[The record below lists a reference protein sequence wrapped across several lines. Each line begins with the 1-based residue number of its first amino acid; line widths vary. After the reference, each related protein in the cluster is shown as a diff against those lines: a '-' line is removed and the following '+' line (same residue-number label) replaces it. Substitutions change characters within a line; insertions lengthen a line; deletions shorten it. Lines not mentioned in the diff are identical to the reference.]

1 LLLYIN
7 NLLIVLHYQ
16 AKYVGFLAI
25 MWYLPPQNVK
35 NINKYATLDLIRFSP
50 GVISRVELARRM
62 GLTRAAVTA
71 IVKDLLAS
79 GIVREAGGI
88 HIHSGR
94 PAVELEIDPT
104 RGFVAGVD
112 FGASHL
118 AILIADL
125 GAHIL
130 EEAEIPID
138 IQEGP
143 KTCLDQADHLL
154 RDLLAKAGKDLK
166 DILAIG
172 VGVPGPI
179 VSDAGMVLAPPIM
192 PGWDHFPIRS
202 TLEKMWGCPVSLS
215 NDSELGALGEW
226 AAGAGRGEQNL
237 AYIKIGTGIGAGLL
251 LNGQIYRG
259 VTGSAGEIGH
269 LTIEENGPLCA
280 CGNHGCLEAIAG
292 GRAIALQ
299 AQEAV
304 RHGQRTQLTSIKPI
318 ESITARDVNW
328 AACQGDLVAQQI
340 LNRAG
345 MYLGI
350 AIAGVINMFNPGM
363 VIIGGGVA
371 QNGDILLEPTRLA
384 VQRRS
389 LPAATRAVRITT
401 AMLGR
406 HSSSVGAI
414 IQAIT
419 IASHQ
424 IADRKEVI
432 SRPMAGK
439 KSRVEN
445 NIS

>member
-1 LLLYIN
+1 
-7 NLLIVLHYQ
+7 
-16 AKYVGFLAI
+16 
-25 MWYLPPQNVK
+25 MWYFPPMNVK
-35 NINKYATLDLIRFSP
+35 NINKYTVVDLIRFSP
-50 GVISRVELARRM
+50 SGNSRVEIARRM
-62 GLTRAAVTA
+62 GLTRAAVTV
-71 IVKDLLAS
+71 IVNDLLTT
-79 GIVREAGGI
+79 GIIREAGGI
-88 HIHSGR
+88 NVHSGR
-94 PAVELEIDPT
+94 PPVVLEIDPS
-104 RGFVAGVD
+104 RGFVAGID

-118 AILIADL
+118 SILLADL

-130 EEAEIPID
+130 EEAEIAID
-138 IQEGP
+138 IQDGP
-143 KTCLDQADHLL
+143 KICLDQADQLL
-154 RDLLAKAGKDLK
+154 RGLLKKSGLELK
-166 DILAIG
+166 EILAIG

-179 VSDAGMVLAPPIM
+179 VFDAGIVLAPPIM
-192 PGWDHFPIRS
+192 PGWDHFPIRD

-251 LNGQIYRG
+251 LEGQIYRG

-292 GRAIALQ
+292 GRAIAQQ
-299 AQEAV
+299 AQEAA
-304 RHGQRTQLTSIKPI
+304 RNNKRTQLANIKPI
-318 ESITARDVNW
+318 ESITARDVAS
-328 AACQGDLVAQQI
+328 AARLGDLVSQQI
-340 LNRAG
+340 LSRAG
-345 MYLGI
+345 TYLGI
-350 AIAGVINMFNPGM
+350 AIAGVVNMFNPGM

-371 QNGDILLEPTRLA
+371 QSGDILLEPIRLA

-406 HSSSVGAI
+406 RSSSMGAI

-424 IADRKEVI
+424 AIDRKEVV
-432 SRPMAGK
+432 SNHVARFA
-439 KSRVEN
+439 SHVAN
-445 NIS
+445 

>member
-1 LLLYIN
+1 
-7 NLLIVLHYQ
+7 
-16 AKYVGFLAI
+16 
-25 MWYLPPQNVK
+25 MWSLPPQNVK
-35 NINKYATLDLIRFSP
+35 SINKHTVLDLIRFSP
-50 GVISRVELARRM
+50 AGTSRVEIARRM

-71 IVKDLLAS
+71 IVNDLMQT
-79 GIVREAGGI
+79 GIIREAGGI
-88 HIHSGR
+88 NVHSGR
-94 PAVELEIDPT
+94 PPVVLEIDPT
-104 RGFVAGVD
+104 RGFVVGID
-112 FGASHL
+112 FGATHL
-118 AILIADL
+118 TILIADL

-130 EEAEIPID
+130 EEAEIPININD
-138 IQEGP
+138 GP
-143 KTCLDQADHLL
+143 TACIDQADHLL
-154 RDLLAKAGKDLK
+154 RELLVKAGRELT
-166 DILAIG
+166 DINAIG

-192 PGWDHFPIRS
+192 PGWDRFPIRD
-202 TLEKMWGCPVSLS
+202 TLVKMWGCPVSLS

-251 LNGQIYRG
+251 LEGQIYRG

-292 GRAIALQ
+292 GRAIAQQ
-299 AQEAV
+299 AREIAQKD
-304 RHGQRTQLTSIKPI
+304 QRTELANIKPI
-318 ESITARDVNW
+318 ESITARDVAS
-328 AACQGDLVAQQI
+328 AARLGDLAAQQI

-345 MYLGI
+345 TYVGI
-350 AIAGVINMFNPGM
+350 AIAGVVNMFNPGM

-371 QNGDILLEPTRLA
+371 QSGDILLEPIRLA

-406 HSSSVGAI
+406 RSSSMGAI
-414 IQAIT
+414 IQALT

-424 IADRKEVI
+424 VADRKEVI
-432 SRPMAGK
+432 SAPALRK
-439 KSRVEN
+439 RSQVTN
-445 NIS
+445 

>member
-1 LLLYIN
+1 
-7 NLLIVLHYQ
+7 
-16 AKYVGFLAI
+16 

-35 NINKYATLDLIRFSP
+35 NINKYTVLDLIRFST
-50 GVISRVELARRM
+50 GGISRVELARRM

-71 IVKDLLAS
+71 IVNDLLAT
-79 GIVREAGGI
+79 GIIREAGGI
-88 HIHSGR
+88 HVHSGR

-104 RGFVAGVD
+104 PGFVAGID

-118 AILIADL
+118 SIVIADL
-125 GAHIL
+125 GVHIL
-130 EEAEIPID
+130 EEAEIALD
-138 IQEGP
+138 IQDGP
-143 KTCLDQADHLL
+143 KTCIEQADHLL
-154 RDLLAKAGKDLK
+154 HELLTKSGKELK

-179 VSDAGMVLAPPIM
+179 VSDAGMVLMPPIM
-192 PGWDHFPIRS
+192 PGWDRFPIRC

-251 LNGQIYRG
+251 LGGQIYRG

-292 GRAIALQ
+292 GRAIAKQ
-299 AQEAV
+299 AQEAA
-304 RHGQRTQLTSIKPI
+304 RKDQRTQLASIKPI
-318 ESITARDVNW
+318 ESITARHVNF
-328 AACQGDLVAQQI
+328 AARQGDLLAQQI
-340 LNRAG
+340 LSRAG
-345 MYLGI
+345 TSLGI

-371 QNGDILLEPTRLA
+371 QSGDILLEPIRLA

-406 HSSSVGAI
+406 RSSSLGAI
-414 IQAIT
+414 VQAIT

-424 IADRKEVI
+424 VADRKEVI
-432 SRPMAGK
+432 SAPAARL

-445 NIS
+445 NLS

>member
-1 LLLYIN
+1 
-7 NLLIVLHYQ
+7 
-16 AKYVGFLAI
+16 
-25 MWYLPPQNVK
+25 MWSVPPQNVK
-35 NINKYATLDLIRFSP
+35 NINKHTVLDLIRFSP
-50 GVISRVELARRM
+50 KGISRAEIARRM

-71 IVKDLLAS
+71 IVNDLLTI
-79 GIVREAGGI
+79 GIIREAGGI
-88 HIHSGR
+88 NVHNGR
-94 PAVELEIDPT
+94 PPVVLEIDPA
-104 RGFVAGVD
+104 RGYVVGID

-118 AILIADL
+118 TILIADL

-130 EEAEIPID
+130 EETEITID
-138 IQEGP
+138 VQDGP

-154 RDLLAKAGKDLK
+154 QELLKKAGRELK

-192 PGWDHFPIRS
+192 PGWDRFPIRD
-202 TLEKMWGCPVSLS
+202 TLVKMWGCPVSLS

-251 LNGQIYRG
+251 LEGQIYHG

-299 AQEAV
+299 AQEAA
-304 RHGQRTQLTSIKPI
+304 RNDQRTQLANIKPI
-318 ESITARDVNW
+318 EAITACNVAS
-328 AACQGDLVAQQI
+328 AARLGDLLAQQI
-340 LNRAG
+340 LSRAG
-345 MYLGI
+345 TYVGI
-350 AIAGVINMFNPGM
+350 AIAGMVNMFNPGM

-371 QNGDILLEPTRLA
+371 QSGDILLEPIRLA

-406 HSSSVGAI
+406 RSSSMGAI
-414 IQAIT
+414 IQALS
-419 IASHQ
+419 IALHQ
-424 IADRKEVI
+424 VADRKEVKP
-432 SRPMAGK
+432 SPNAPK
-439 KSRVEN
+439 K
-445 NIS
+445 NIAKRSEDRH

>member
-1 LLLYIN
+1 
-7 NLLIVLHYQ
+7 
-16 AKYVGFLAI
+16 

-35 NINKYATLDLIRFSP
+35 NINKYTILDLIRFSSG
-50 GVISRVELARRM
+50 GVSRVVLARRM

-71 IVKDLLAS
+71 IVNDLLS
-79 GIVREAGGI
+79 TGIIREAGGI
-88 HIHSGR
+88 HVHSGR

-104 RGFVAGVD
+104 RGFVAGID

-125 GAHIL
+125 GMHIL
-130 EEAEIPID
+130 EEAEIAID
-138 IQEGP
+138 IQDGP
-143 KTCLDQADHLL
+143 KTCLDQADHILHELL
-154 RDLLAKAGKDLK
+154 NKAGKELK
-166 DILAIG
+166 NILAIG

-192 PGWDHFPIRS
+192 PGWDRFPIRAS
-202 TLEKMWGCPVSLS
+202 LEKMWGCPVSLS

-251 LNGQIYRG
+251 LDGQIYRG

-292 GRAIALQ
+292 GRAIAQQ
-299 AQEAV
+299 AQDAA
-304 RHGQRTQLTSIKPI
+304 RNDPRTQLANIKPI
-318 ESITARDVNW
+318 ESITARHVNS
-328 AACQGDLVAQQI
+328 AARQGDLKAQQI
-340 LNRAG
+340 LSRAG

-371 QNGDILLEPTRLA
+371 QSGDILLEPIRLA

-406 HSSSVGAI
+406 RSSSMGAI

-424 IADRKEVI
+424 VADRKEVI
-432 SRPMAGK
+432 SVPTARL

-445 NIS
+445 NFS

>member
-1 LLLYIN
+1 
-7 NLLIVLHYQ
+7 
-16 AKYVGFLAI
+16 
-25 MWYLPPQNVK
+25 MNVK
-35 NINKYATLDLIRFSP
+35 NINKYTVVDLIRFSP
-50 GVISRVELARRM
+50 SGNSRVEIARRM
-62 GLTRAAVTA
+62 GLTRAAVTV
-71 IVKDLLAS
+71 IVNDLLTT
-79 GIVREAGGI
+79 GIIREAGGI
-88 HIHSGR
+88 NVHSGR
-94 PAVELEIDPT
+94 PPVVLEIDPS
-104 RGFVAGVD
+104 RGFVAGID

-118 AILIADL
+118 SILLADL

-130 EEAEIPID
+130 EEAEIAID
-138 IQEGP
+138 IQDGP
-143 KTCLDQADHLL
+143 KICLDQADQLL
-154 RDLLAKAGKDLK
+154 RGLLKKSGLELK
-166 DILAIG
+166 EILAIG

-179 VSDAGMVLAPPIM
+179 VFDAGIVLAPPIM
-192 PGWDHFPIRS
+192 PGWDHFPIRD

-251 LNGQIYRG
+251 LEGQIYRG

-292 GRAIALQ
+292 GRAIAQQ
-299 AQEAV
+299 AQEAA
-304 RHGQRTQLTSIKPI
+304 RNNKRTQLANIKPI
-318 ESITARDVNW
+318 ESITARDVAS
-328 AACQGDLVAQQI
+328 AARLGDLVSQQI
-340 LNRAG
+340 LSRAG
-345 MYLGI
+345 TYLGI
-350 AIAGVINMFNPGM
+350 AIAGVVNMFNPGM

-371 QNGDILLEPTRLA
+371 QSGDILLEPIRLA

-406 HSSSVGAI
+406 RSSSMGAI

-424 IADRKEVI
+424 AIDRKEVV
-432 SRPMAGK
+432 SNHVARFA
-439 KSRVEN
+439 SHVAN
-445 NIS
+445 